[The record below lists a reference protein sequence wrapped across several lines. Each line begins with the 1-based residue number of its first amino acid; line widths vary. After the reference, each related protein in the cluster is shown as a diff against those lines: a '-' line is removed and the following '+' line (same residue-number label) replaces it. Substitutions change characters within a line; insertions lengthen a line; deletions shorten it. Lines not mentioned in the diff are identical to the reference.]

1 MKKYIAALLLAG
13 LIPAAQAIDTF
24 NPNNNVLTLDSIVVD
39 GIQYNNVVVILNGYN
54 VLNIGSSA
62 PYVAPSDVAPSAPSS
77 SDTCTADNLTNAK
90 YNVVGI
96 GMTLDQVNQIFGCK
110 YDPLLT
116 YRSPLAIVYTWHAG
130 NRIVNVFFDTLGR
143 YSKDIGGG
151 VIKQAQGF

>member
-1 MKKYIAALLLAG
+1 MKKHIAALLLAG
-13 LIPAAQAIDTF
+13 LVPAAQAIDTF
-24 NPNNNVLTLDSIVVD
+24 NPNNNILTLDSIVVD

-62 PYVAPSDVAPSAPSS
+62 PYVAPSTPSAPLL
-77 SDTCTADNLTNAK
+77 SDVCTADNLTNTR
-90 YNVVGI
+90 YNAVGI

-116 YRSPLAIVYTWHAG
+116 YRSSLAIVYTWHAG